1 MARIFTESFEGDHL
15 LQWSGTRGS
24 GYSLFTT
31 PTIDGAYSAR
41 GNGNIFDSVA
51 IYYVLSSSL
60 TEAYVGFFVRNNF
73 PGSAWK
79 NGQPFFELCNGTN
92 QLVGLYTDGTN
103 KLNITLNNSG
113 TVACTGTKILSD
125 ATIYHI
131 QLYAKI
137 HSSTGV
143 VTAKIDDTQECTFT
157 GNTDPGAR
165 TNFDNFCLGSRS
177 QLSEIQYFCDSLV
190 VNDTTGST
198 DNSWPGIVRFIAKV
212 VQGPGAYVN
221 NWSRNVG
228 ANNWDCVEEIPPD
241 NDTTYLFTSSA
252 STYESFSMNN
262 PVISFANFRALRTM
276 AVVKKD
282 TGTVKLAVGIRDLD
296 NNTDYYSA
304 AQDVGTSYVMVQDR
318 RTLDP
323 STSLSW
329 TQAGLGNVQALIISS
344 G

>member
-15 LQWSGTRGS
+15 LQWGTGNDYRTTTPGLDGSTWAGTCVGGSRYGDFSVTANAEYYIGMYNNDQVLNSFPIQWFGS
-24 GYSLFTT
+24 GAQLGYLYVDNATKELRAFDGTTTYASGQILTAFTT
-31 PTIDGAYSAR
+31 YHFQVHIVISNT
-41 GNGNIFDSVA
+41 
-51 IYYVLSSSL
+51 
-60 TEAYVGFFVRNNF
+60 VGVI
-73 PGSAWK
+73 
-79 NGQPFFELCNGTN
+79 Q
-92 QLVGLYTDGTN
+92 V
-103 KLNITLNNSG
+103 KLNDVLVINQTN
-113 TVACTGTKILSD
+113 I
-125 ATIYHI
+125 
-131 QLYAKI
+131 
-137 HSSTGV
+137 
-143 VTAKIDDTQECTFT
+143 DTQPLAVTQIDLFRI
-157 GNTDPGAR
+157 G
-165 TNFDNFCLGSRS
+165 LGGGVT
-177 QLSEIQYFCDSLV
+177 IQDSIT

-221 NWSRNVG
+221 NWSRNTG